1 MLRFPPL
8 SDAYEAALFGANG
21 PRPESAPQELSAT
34 TPYPDHPE
42 EPAPALEDE
51 DENGGK
57 PPDLPGDMETAR
69 TVPLRRDRFH
79 L

>member
-21 PRPESAPQELSAT
+21 PRPEPAPQERSAT
-34 TPYPDHPE
+34 PPYPDHPE
-42 EPAPALEDE
+42 EPAPAPEGE
-51 DENGGK
+51 PEEGGT
-57 PPDLPGDMETAR
+57 PRGLPDDMETAR
-69 TVPLRRDRFH
+69 TRPLRRDRFD